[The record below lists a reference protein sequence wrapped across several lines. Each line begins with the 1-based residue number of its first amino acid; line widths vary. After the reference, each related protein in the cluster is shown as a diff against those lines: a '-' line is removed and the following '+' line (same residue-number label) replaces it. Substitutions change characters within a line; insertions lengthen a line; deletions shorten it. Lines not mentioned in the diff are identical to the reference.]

1 MEPITAIVGLA
12 NTILNKIW
20 GNKDDE
26 LKRQFIL
33 ELQTRL
39 AELDIAKAQ
48 VQVNMEEAKHE
59 SKWVSGWRPFVGWVC
74 GCSFA
79 WQFLLQPII
88 TYIAVMSGFPAPQL
102 PVFDFY
108 ALNTVLMG
116 MLGLGALRTYEKVK
130 NKQ

>member
-1 MEPITAIVGLA
+1 MDPISSIVGLVS
-12 NTILNKIW
+12 TVLNKVW

-33 ELQTRL
+33 ELQTKL
-39 AELDIAKAQ
+39 SESDIAKKQ
-48 VQVNMEEAKHE
+48 TEVNIEEAKHE
-59 SKWVSGWRPFVGWVC
+59 NLWVSGWRPFVGWVC

-79 WQFLLQPII
+79 WQFLIQPLI
-88 TYIAVMSGFPAPQL
+88 TYIAVMSGHPVPEL

-116 MLGLGALRTYEKVK
+116 MLGLGALRTYEKVR
-130 NKQ
+130 NK